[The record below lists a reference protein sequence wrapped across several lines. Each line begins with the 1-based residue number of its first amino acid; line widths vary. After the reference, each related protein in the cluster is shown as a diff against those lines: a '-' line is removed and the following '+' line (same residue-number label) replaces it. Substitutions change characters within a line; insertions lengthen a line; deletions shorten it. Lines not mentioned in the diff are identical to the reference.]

1 MVCTDN
7 LKDIHVDALKSRK
20 GSRNFYNYPLEICA
34 CVASFSSYIVYVS
47 TSVHTGKYASNII
60 YTIEFTKLKGKN
72 EHFRN

>member
-7 LKDIHVDALKSRK
+7 LKDIDALKSRK

-47 TSVHTGKYASNII
+47 TSVNKYII
-60 YTIEFTKLKGKN
+60 MHLILFTQ
-72 EHFRN
+72 